1 MAECK
6 GLLSGSELTA
16 LWHLLYV
23 VENQMKWWSRAP
35 VAPLLQNQTWRHT
48 GRTSSSGALRQHPN
62 PSYLMLSWTLTFIVV
77 ALIAG
82 VLGFGALA
90 GAAATVAQV
99 CFVIFLILFVLS
111 LIRGK
116 KSI

>member
-6 GLLSGSELTA
+6 ILLSGRA
-16 LWHLLYV
+16 LPFLRDLLYV
-23 VENQMKWWSRAP
+23 VENQRNWWSSAP
-35 VAPLLQNQTWRHT
+35 VAPLLQNKTQRHT
-48 GRTSSSGALRQHPN
+48 GRTSSSGSLRDHPN
-62 PSYLMLSWTLTFIVV
+62 SSYLMLSWTLTFIVV

-90 GAAATVAQV
+90 GAAATVAKV

>member
-6 GLLSGSELTA
+6 GLLSGREHTS

-23 VENQMKWWSRAP
+23 VENQRNWWSRAP

-48 GRTSSSGALRQHPN
+48 GRTSSSSALRQHPN
-62 PSYLMLSWTLTFIVV
+62 SSYLMLSWTLTFIVV

>member
-1 MAECK
+1 MSLKIRGIGGAAPRWHHSCKIRLGGTPAE
-6 GLLSGSELTA
+6 LPLP
-16 LWHLLYV
+16 
-23 VENQMKWWSRAP
+23 AP
-35 VAPLLQNQTWRHT
+35 
-48 GRTSSSGALRQHPN
+48 LRQHPN
-62 PSYLMLSWTLTFIVV
+62 SSYPMLSWTLTFIVV

>member
-6 GLLSGSELTA
+6 ILLSGRECPS

-23 VENQMKWWSRAP
+23 VENQRNWWSSTQ
-35 VAPLLQNQTWRHT
+35 VAPLLQNKTQRHT
-48 GRTSSSGALRQHPN
+48 GRTSSSGSHRDHPN
-62 PSYLMLSWTLTFIVV
+62 SSNPMLSWTLTFIVV

-90 GAAATVAQV
+90 GAAATVAKV

>member
-6 GLLSGSELTA
+6 LLLSAQAERF

-23 VENQMKWWSRAP
+23 VENQRNSWSNAL
-35 VAPLLQNQTWRHT
+35 VAPLLQNNIQRLT
-48 GRTSSSGALRQHPN
+48 GRISSSGSLRHHSN
-62 PSYLMLSWTLTFIVV
+62 SSNLMLSWTLTFIVV

-90 GAAATVAQV
+90 GAAATVAKV